1 MCVLSSAK
9 GTARMFLAPLTPGGI
24 YLLPFHTEH
33 SFKFLIVGTN
43 CELEKH
49 PKLTASQK
57 VRSSELRV
65 PNITPPNIGISEI
78 AVQL

>member
-1 MCVLSSAK
+1 MCVLSSAQ

-24 YLLPFHTEH
+24 YLLPLHTEH

-57 VRSSELRV
+57 DSAQLRAESAEH
-65 PNITPPNIGISEI
+65 NTP
-78 AVQL
+78 QYRHL